1 MKTLGLFLLAV
12 LMSVGLSLFLFQKL
26 FNKPAPPVQ
35 TVHTGDALVRVAE
48 LSRSAVVFV
57 QSANMAKVKGATR
70 PEDFKTGSGII
81 LTQDGFVIT
90 NYHVISG
97 NPDIELLVDE
107 QYQYSAR
114 VVGVDSTHDLALLR
128 IQATGLSFLPFGNSD
143 SLHVG
148 EQILTIGNP
157 NRLLSSVTSGI
168 ISGLD
173 RDYTFPG
180 NATKSFIQIDAPTSE
195 GSSGGAIVN
204 VHGELVGV
212 TVGIVSTPGNR
223 EGFAFAMPSNL
234 VSRIVTDLTQHGAL
248 VKGSLGMSIR
258 KVTQEIASQS
268 KLPEVYGVV
277 VETLEAGGAADLA
290 GIQSLDVL
298 LYVNG
303 SKINSVPDFQDKWRS
318 YYPGDKL
325 DIIVNR
331 LGALDTVQMVIQNA
345 KEE

>member
-1 MKTLGLFLLAV
+1 MKTLGLLFSAILLSTA
-12 LMSVGLSLFLFQKL
+12 LSLFLFQKF
-26 FNKPAPPVQ
+26 FNKPAPPTQ
-35 TVHTGDALVRVAE
+35 TVHYGDALVRVAE
-48 LSRSAVVFV
+48 QSKSAVVFV
-57 QSANMAKVKGATR
+57 QSANMAQIKGAPR
-70 PEDFKTGSGII
+70 PEEFKTGSGII
-81 LTQDGFVIT
+81 ITQDGFVIT

-97 NPDIELLVDE
+97 HPDIELLVNE

-114 VVGVDSTHDLALLR
+114 VVGVDSTHDIALLR
-128 IQATGLSFLPFGNSD
+128 IQATNLAFLPFGNSD

-148 EQILTIGNP
+148 EQVLTVGNP

-223 EGFAFAMPSNL
+223 EGFAFAIPSNL
-234 VSRIVTDLTQHGAL
+234 VNRIVNDLTKHGTL

-258 KVTQEIASQS
+258 KVNQEIAAQS
-268 KLPEVYGVV
+268 KLPEIYGIV
-277 VETLEAGGAADLA
+277 VEALEAGGAADMA

-303 SKINSVPDFQDKWRS
+303 SKINSVADFQDKWRS
-318 YYPGDKL
+318 YYPGDQL

-331 LGALDTVQMVIQNA
+331 LGVIDTVQMIIQKA

>member
-1 MKTLGLFLLAV
+1 MKTLGLLLVAV
-12 LMSVGLSLFLFQKL
+12 LLSTGLSLLLFQKL
-26 FNKPAPPVQ
+26 FNKPVAPVQ
-35 TVHTGDALVRVAE
+35 AVHSGDALVHVAE
-48 LSRSAVVFV
+48 LSKSAVVFV
-57 QSANMAKVKGATR
+57 QSANMAKIKGSPR

-81 LTQDGFVIT
+81 ITQDGFVIT

-97 NPDIELLVDE
+97 HPDIELLVDE

-114 VVGVDSTHDLALLR
+114 LVGADSTHDIALLR
-128 IQATGLSFLPFGNSD
+128 IQADGLSFLPFGNSD

-148 EQILTIGNP
+148 EQILTVGNP

-195 GSSGGAIVN
+195 GSSGGAVVN

-223 EGFAFAMPSNL
+223 EGFAFAIPSNL
-234 VSRIVTDLTQHGAL
+234 VNRIVNDLTKHGTL

-258 KVTQEIASQS
+258 KVNQEIAAQS
-268 KLPEVYGVV
+268 KLPEIYGVV
-277 VETLEAGGAADLA
+277 VEALEAGGAADMA

-303 SKINSVPDFQDKWRS
+303 SKINSVADFQDKWRS
-318 YYPGDKL
+318 YYPGDQL

-331 LGALDTVQMVIQNA
+331 LGVIDTVHMIIQKA

>member
-1 MKTLGLFLLAV
+1 MKTLGLFLAAV
-12 LMSVGLSLFLFQKL
+12 LLSTTLSLVLFQKW
-26 FNKPAPPVQ
+26 FNKPAPQVQ
-35 TVHTGDALVRVAE
+35 MVHAGDALVRVAE
-48 LSRSAVVFV
+48 LGKSAVVFV
-57 QSANMAKVKGATR
+57 QSANMSKIVGEPG

-81 LTQDGFVIT
+81 ITQDGFVIT

-107 QYQYSAR
+107 IYQYSAR
-114 VVGVDSTHDLALLR
+114 VVGFDSTHDIALLR

-148 EQILTIGNP
+148 EQIITVGNP
-157 NRLLSSVTSGI
+157 NRLLSTVTSGI

-173 RDYTFPG
+173 RDYQFPG

-204 VHGELVGV
+204 VHGQLVGV
-212 TVGIVSTPGNR
+212 TLGIVSTPGLR
-223 EGFAFAMPSNL
+223 EGFAFAIPSNL
-234 VSRIVTDLTQHGAL
+234 VERIVTDLTKYGTL

-258 KVTQEIASQS
+258 HVTQEIADQS
-268 KLPEVYGVV
+268 KLPEIYGVV
-277 VETLEAGGAADLA
+277 VESLEAEGAADKA
-290 GIQSLDVL
+290 GIQSLDVM
-298 LYVNG
+298 LYING
-303 SKINSVPDFQDKWRS
+303 SKISSVADFQDKWRS

-331 LGALDTVQMVIQNA
+331 LGVVDTVQMIIQKA